1 MAGVWVFAETVDG
14 VPRPVA
20 RELLRKA
27 RARGGAAAIALGP
40 GASKSAATL
49 GQYGAQ
55 KVYIH
60 EDPAFRDVLATPA
73 VDLLARLVEK
83 EKADLVIFGM
93 AYEGRDVASRLSARL
108 GTALI
113 ANATDVTKRDGGGAM
128 APPMSGGS
136 LLVTTVPKARGPTLA
151 LIRPKAVAAEPASA
165 AGAPE
170 VRTLTDPVDT
180 SKPVARVLRRE
191 TEKASGPKLEDA
203 TIIVSG
209 GRGLGA
215 PENFKMLD
223 ELAAELGAAVGA
235 SRALVDAG
243 WKPYSF
249 QIGQT
254 GKTVKPAVY
263 LAFGIS
269 GAMQHTVGMKGAKT
283 IIAVNKDPE
292 APIFKIADLGVVGD
306 VHKIVPML
314 TQEIRSRKGKGA
326 SSASWLP

>member
-14 VPRPVA
+14 VPKPVVL
-20 RELLRKA
+20 ELLTKA
-27 RARGGAAAIALGP
+27 RALGDAAAIALGP

-49 GQYGAQ
+49 GQDGPQ
-55 KVYIH
+55 EVYIH
-60 EDPAFRDVLATPA
+60 EDRAFRDVVATPA

-83 EKADLVIFGM
+83 EQPDLVIFGM
-93 AYEGRDVASRLSARL
+93 TYEGRDVASRLSARL
-108 GTALI
+108 GTARV
-113 ANATDVTKRDGGGAM
+113 ANATDVAKKDGGWAIVS
-128 APPMSGGS
+128 PMFGGS
-136 LLVTTVPKARGPTLA
+136 LLVTTVPKTKGPTLV

-223 ELAAELGAAVGA
+223 ELAAQLAEAGGA
-235 SRALVDAG
+235 SRAVVDAG
-243 WKPYSF
+243 RKPYSF
-249 QIGQT
+249 QTGQT
-254 GKTVKPAVY
+254 GKALQPPRY
-263 LAFGIS
+263 IPPG
-269 GAMQHTVGMKGAKT
+269 
-283 IIAVNKDPE
+283 
-292 APIFKIADLGVVGD
+292 
-306 VHKIVPML
+306 
-314 TQEIRSRKGKGA
+314 
-326 SSASWLP
+326 LPG